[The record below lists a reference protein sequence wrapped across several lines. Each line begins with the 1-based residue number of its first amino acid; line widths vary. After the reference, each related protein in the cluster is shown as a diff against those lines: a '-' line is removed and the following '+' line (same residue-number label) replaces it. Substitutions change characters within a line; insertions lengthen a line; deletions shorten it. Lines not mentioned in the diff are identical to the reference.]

1 LFGPWI
7 SASSCLEPG
16 ERVSREARPGDA
28 PPKVRKPTKALPT
41 AMSDENR
48 SKPAPGPEAMAAI
61 GRELRR
67 MYADIIAEGVPERF
81 AEILRKLDEPSNE
94 GETR

>member
-1 LFGPWI
+1 MRAQRC
-7 SASSCLEPG
+7 ASTL
-16 ERVSREARPGDA
+16 
-28 PPKVRKPTKALPT
+28 KALPI
-41 AMSDENR
+41 AMSDEDQN
-48 SKPAPGPEAMAAI
+48 KPAPALGPEVMAAI

-67 MYADIIAEGVPERF
+67 MYAEIITEGVPERF

>member
-1 LFGPWI
+1 MRTL
-7 SASSCLEPG
+7 
-16 ERVSREARPGDA
+16 
-28 PPKVRKPTKALPT
+28 KVRKPTKASSRL
-41 AMSDENR
+41 SDNSEN
-48 SKPAPGPEAMAAI
+48 KPALTLPPDTMAAI

-67 MYADIIAEGVPERF
+67 VYAEIIAEGVPERL

>member
-1 LFGPWI
+1 MRYPN
-7 SASSCLEPG
+7 
-16 ERVSREARPGDA
+16 
-28 PPKVRKPTKALPT
+28 VRNPTKALSRL
-41 AMSDENR
+41 SDNNE
-48 SKPAPGPEAMAAI
+48 SKPEPALLPDTIAAI

-81 AEILRKLDEPSNE
+81 AEILRKLDHPSNE